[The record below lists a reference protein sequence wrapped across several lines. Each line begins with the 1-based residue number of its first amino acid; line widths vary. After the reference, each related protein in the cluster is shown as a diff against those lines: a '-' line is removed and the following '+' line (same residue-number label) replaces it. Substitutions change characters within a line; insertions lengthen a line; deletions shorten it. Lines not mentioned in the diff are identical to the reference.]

1 MCYYGE
7 EAMREKWREERAHT
21 QKTLM
26 QCNWQALVIY
36 HNEGQGE
43 VDGKFSGSFS
53 KVEKT
58 RTW

>member
-1 MCYYGE
+1 
-7 EAMREKWREERAHT
+7 MREKWREEKAHT

-26 QCNWQALVIY
+26 QCNWQTLVIY